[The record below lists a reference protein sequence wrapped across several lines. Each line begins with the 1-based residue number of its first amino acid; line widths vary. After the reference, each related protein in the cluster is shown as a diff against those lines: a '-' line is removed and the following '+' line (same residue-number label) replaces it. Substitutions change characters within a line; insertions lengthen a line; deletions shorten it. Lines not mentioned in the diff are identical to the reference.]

1 MFILRKYIFRFRRLF
16 YYRKRNKKQMDKDN
30 KIMRPE
36 NDKIVVEFL
45 ESMIINKSM
54 INNRNPRSLGG
65 HTVVVVVGTVVVD
78 CF

>member
-1 MFILRKYIFRFRRLF
+1 
-16 YYRKRNKKQMDKDN
+16 MDKDN

-36 NDKIVVEFL
+36 NDKIAVEFL
-45 ESMIINKSM
+45 ESM
-54 INNRNPRSLGG
+54 INNRNPRPLGG

>member
-1 MFILRKYIFRFRRLF
+1 MFIFRKYIFRFRRLF

-45 ESMIINKSM
+45 ESV
-54 INNRNPRSLGG
+54 INNRNSRSLGG
-65 HTVVVVVGTVVVD
+65 HTVVVVVGAVVVD

>member
-45 ESMIINKSM
+45 ESMI
-54 INNRNPRSLGG
+54 NNRNPRSLGG
-65 HTVVVVVGTVVVD
+65 HTVVVVVVGTVVVD

>member
-1 MFILRKYIFRFRRLF
+1 
-16 YYRKRNKKQMDKDN
+16 MDKDN

-36 NDKIVVEFL
+36 NDIFVVEFL
-45 ESMIINKSM
+45 ESM

-65 HTVVVVVGTVVVD
+65 HTVVVVVVGTVVVD